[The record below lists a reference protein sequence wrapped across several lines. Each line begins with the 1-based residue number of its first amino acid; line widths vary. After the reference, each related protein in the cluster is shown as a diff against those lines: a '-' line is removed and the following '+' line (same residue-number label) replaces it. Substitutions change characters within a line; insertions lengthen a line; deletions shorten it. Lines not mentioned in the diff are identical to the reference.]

1 MIEILDLKTAKKSQM
16 GTCTCCGKSVS
27 ADNDMVRVKFV
38 NDNQGTSFCLCS
50 ECRKELSKQL
60 QEDEVFEKNSESY
73 EEVVNDLYKILLEK
87 MNREYKEYLKR
98 LELKSPK
105 EIINSSYE
113 TVFKE
118 DIIAAVEMQ
127 TLEPEHIKALLS
139 VEYPLDYCYDEW
151 LREDITYMDEL
162 RYCVKRYAKY
172 ILETQKEL
180 EEPVL

>member
-1 MIEILDLKTAKKSQM
+1 MEYLY
-16 GTCTCCGKSVS
+16 
-27 ADNDMVRVKFV
+27 
-38 NDNQGTSFCLCS
+38 
-50 ECRKELSKQL
+50 ERKRQ
-60 QEDEVFEKNSESY
+60 
-73 EEVVNDLYKILLEK
+73 LEK
-87 MNREYKEYLKR
+87 EIKR